1 MPRFLHATA
10 KLTRHLID
18 DVVDD
23 PLETKSSV
31 QIGSPELGHVPL
43 DGQVRARARAC
54 AWAREHMM
62 SRSQKPSM
70 RAHCIPARLLPFHRA
85 GRGGTQ
91 LQPPICLLSP
101 SCSMPT

>member
-1 MPRFLHATA
+1 MLTLTYTYTRMQAISDPWGNDPEDFAVPRFLHATA

-54 AWAREHMM
+54 AWAREY
-62 SRSQKPSM
+62 
-70 RAHCIPARLLPFHRA
+70 
-85 GRGGTQ
+85 T
-91 LQPPICLLSP
+91 
-101 SCSMPT
+101 